1 MTPSKIVPIRFQ
13 PKLLAA
19 VSREAK
25 KRGMTISAYV
35 KFVLQ
40 KELEK

>member
-19 VSREAK
+19 VTKEAT
-25 KRGMTISAYV
+25 KRGMTVSAYI